1 MDVREEQLG
10 RASPMASIT
19 MRNLLLY
26 TTNESW
32 QVVNLKEARDFSAD
46 KNFIYLF
53 KKLEWEY
60 LSVDLLPH
68 PDMFADAHFAS
79 PQEGSSRKDDDGAKR
94 SFFGGE
100 RFVEG
105 ISGEAYITIQRTEL
119 NSALG
124 LEVQLHITEAVCPAL
139 SEPGL
144 RALLR
149 FLTGFNACLNRG
161 DVHTN
166 VQQHHAEAAGRSLVS
181 LVVDHIFLCIKD
193 ADFQLE
199 LLMQS
204 LSFSRA
210 SVSDGEHAKYLTQVM
225 LGGLFLRDTFSRP
238 SCTLVQPLMQKTA
251 DYSLHIPD
259 FAKNFCPPIYPLGA
273 HPWQLN
279 EGVPLINLCSLQF
292 KPSPSPPSFASQTV
306 IECQPLMI
314 YLQEESCL
322 RICSFVADGIVINSG
337 AILPDPSVNSL
348 ALNVKEL
355 DVTVPLKMESQNHHT
370 DGENNT
376 FQTSFSGARLLIEA
390 LFFVESP
397 SLKLGLLNL
406 EKDPACFCL
415 WEDQPVDSSQKK
427 WTAGASLLSLS
438 LESCDNSVGVQCS
451 SGSSNLWRC
460 VELKGACVEVAM
472 ATADGSPL
480 IDIPPPGGI
489 LRIGVA
495 CPHYLSNTS
504 IEQMFFVLDLYAYF
518 GSVSEKM
525 AIVGKSNRAKVR
537 RSESLNLFDKGPG
550 DTAVSLIV
558 KDLHLR
564 FLESFSSDTLGM
576 PLIQFVGE
584 NLSVRV
590 GHRTLGGAI
599 AISTNICWETV
610 EVECADIDKN
620 MAYENGIVPPFVEN
634 GHLGDNGYSQ
644 LRAVFWVQNKI
655 NNQSNDS
662 LPFLDVNMVHV
673 IPYNAEDMECH
684 SLNVS
689 ACIAGVRLGG
699 GMNFTEALLHK
710 FGILGPDGG
719 PGEGL
724 SRGLEHLT
732 AGPLSKLF
740 QASPLIGNE
749 LQYRESESPGIKK
762 ESTMLHLGSPDDV
775 DVSIEFKNWL
785 FALEGAEEMAE
796 KWWFSDSKDSSG
808 AERCWHTTFRSL
820 KVKAKSSQ
828 RHLLNSREIP
838 YGRKKHAIEY
848 ITIIAE
854 GIKILK
860 PQPWK
865 HIQQNGEPA
874 KGFKQTSEAYGGINF
889 EFDMVICED
898 DVDDAMTKWVIENVK
913 FSVKQPFEA
922 VVTKDELQN
931 LTLLCK
937 SEVDS
942 MGRITVG
949 ILRVLKLEG
958 SVGQAAITQLNNLG
972 SEGFANIFGP
982 RNSNSGSTRGN
993 AVVSPSSKVV
1003 GESRNPGLES
1013 TVASLKAAVL
1023 DSQATCA
1030 VLTAEMGNPGTSV
1043 EHLDHIKQLS
1053 YKLESMEKLL
1063 AQLRP

>member
-1 MDVREEQLG
+1 
-10 RASPMASIT
+10 
-19 MRNLLLY
+19 MRNLSLY

-46 KNFIYLF
+46 KKFIYLF

-60 LSVDLLPH
+60 LSIDLLPH
-68 PDMFADAHFAS
+68 PDMFMDAQFANS
-79 PQEGSSRKDDDGAKR
+79 QEGFCGKDDDGAKR

-100 RFVEG
+100 RFIEG

-124 LEVQLHITEAVCPAL
+124 LEVQLHISEAVCPAL

-149 FLTGFNACLNRG
+149 FLTGFYVCLNRG
-161 DVHTN
+161 DIHTN
-166 VQQHHAEAAGRSLVS
+166 VQQHSAEAAGRSLVS
-181 LVVDHIFLCIKD
+181 LVVDHIFLRIKD
-193 ADFQLE
+193 AEFQLE

-210 SVSDGEHAKYLTQVM
+210 SVSDGENAKYLTHVTI
-225 LGGLFLRDTFSRP
+225 GGLFLRDTFSHP
-238 SCTLVQPLMQKTA
+238 PCTLVQPPMQNTA
-251 DYSLHIPD
+251 NDSLHIPD
-259 FAKNFCPPIYPLGA
+259 FAKNFCPPIYPLGD
-273 HPWQLN
+273 HGLKLN

-292 KPSPSPPSFASQTV
+292 KPSPAPPSFASQTV
-306 IECQPLMI
+306 IDCQPLMI

-322 RICSFVADGIVINSG
+322 RICSFVADGIVTNPSTT
-337 AILPDPSVNSL
+337 LPDYSVNSL
-348 ALNVKEL
+348 TLNVKEL
-355 DVTVPLKMESQNHHT
+355 DVTVPLKMENQNHHT
-370 DGENNT
+370 HGENNT
-376 FQTSFSGARLLIEA
+376 FQNSFNGARLRIEA
-390 LFFVESP
+390 LFFSESP
-397 SLKLGLLNL
+397 SLKLELLKL

-438 LESCDNSVGVQCS
+438 LESCNNSVGVQCS
-451 SGSSNLWRC
+451 NGASNLWSC
-460 VELKGACVEVAM
+460 VELKGACIEVAM

-489 LRIGVA
+489 VRIGVS
-495 CPHYLSNTS
+495 CQQYLSNTS
-504 IEQMFFVLDLYAYF
+504 IEQLFFVLDLYAYV
-518 GSVSEKM
+518 GNVSDKM
-525 AIVGKSNRAKVR
+525 ALVGKSNHLKVKR
-537 RSESLNLFDKGPG
+537 NESFSGNLFEKAPG
-550 DTAVSLIV
+550 DTAVSLV
-558 KDLHLR
+558 LKDLHLR
-564 FLESFSSDTLGM
+564 FLESLSSDTIGM
-576 PLIQFVGE
+576 PLVQFVGE

-599 AISTNICWETV
+599 AISTNLIWETV
-610 EVECADIDKN
+610 EVECADIEKN
-620 MAYENGIVPPFVEN
+620 TGYENGMVLPSVEN
-634 GHLGDNGYSQ
+634 GHMGDDGYHQ
-644 LRAVFWVQNKI
+644 LRAVFWVQNGD
-655 NNQSNDS
+655 N
-662 LPFLDVNMVHV
+662 PFLDVTMVHV

-724 SRGLEHLT
+724 SRGLEHLS

-740 QASPLIGNE
+740 KASPLIGNE
-749 LQYRESESPGIKK
+749 FQDGQNESPGG
-762 ESTMLHLGSPDDV
+762 EDSTILHLGSPDDV

-796 KWWFSDSKDSSG
+796 RWWFSDSKDSSR
-808 AERCWHTTFRSL
+808 AQRCWHTTFRSL
-820 KVKAKSSQ
+820 QVKAKSSQ
-828 RHLLNSREIP
+828 RHLLNSNAIP
-838 YGRKKHAIEY
+838 HEKKKHPIEY

-854 GIKILK
+854 GVKTLK

-865 HIQQNGEPA
+865 HVQQNGEPA
-874 KGFKQTSEAYGGINF
+874 KGLKQISESYGGINF
-889 EFDMVICED
+889 EFDMVICEHD
-898 DVDDAMTKWVIENVK
+898 IDDDATAKWVVQNVK
-913 FSVKQPFEA
+913 FSVKQPFEV

-942 MGRITVG
+942 MGRISVG

-958 SVGQAAITQLNNLG
+958 SVGQAAIAQLSNLG
-972 SEGFANIFGP
+972 SEGFDNIFGAY
-982 RNSNSGSTRGN
+982 NSNGGKTKGS
-993 AVVSPSSKVV
+993 AVVSPSSKVAN
-1003 GESRNPGLES
+1003 GSWNPGLES
-1013 TVASLKAAVL
+1013 AVASLEAAVL

-1030 VLTAEMGNPGTSV
+1030 VLTTEMGDSETSM

-1053 YKLESMEKLL
+1053 DRLESMQKLL